1 MWGHPMMDGV
11 QLNHQVKQLLT
22 LGSWRKEGLLLTANG
37 SRGLWQGTGR
47 VQAAVCLHSAEVAK
61 RPISQACSGAQS
73 MDDNLPVLPQVLFPH
88 LHPTCCSARPWE
100 EGGQS
105 G

>member
-1 MWGHPMMDGV
+1 MMDGV
-11 QLNHQVKQLLT
+11 QLNRQVKQLLT
-22 LGSWRKEGLLLTANG
+22 VGSWRKEGLLLTANG

-47 VQAAVCLHSAEVAK
+47 VQAAVCLHNAEVAK
-61 RPISQACSGAQS
+61 CPISQAHSGAQS
-73 MDDNLPVLPQVLFPH
+73 MDDNLPVLPQVLVPH
-88 LHPTCCSARPWE
+88 LHPTCCSGRPWE